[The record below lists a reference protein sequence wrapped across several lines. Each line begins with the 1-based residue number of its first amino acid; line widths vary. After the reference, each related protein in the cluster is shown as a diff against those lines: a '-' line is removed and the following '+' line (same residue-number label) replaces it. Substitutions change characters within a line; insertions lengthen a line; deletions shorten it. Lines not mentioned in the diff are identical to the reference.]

1 MYINLCYD
9 RLWSCKSEEKNV
21 KNWREW
27 FMSSLTFVRF
37 QIKWE
42 CDASCVIVILG
53 SQSGGN
59 HLSLLSAVFTWL
71 FHYVTPRTCRDP
83 VNSIHSDTSRSC
95 FSPTS
100 FSFLPSI
107 IKSMLYYSM
116 LLLDLRLLANCFDHT
131 RTDLILKFQDLG
143 FFCWLY

>member
-1 MYINLCYD
+1 MIDYGPAKVKKKKCL
-9 RLWSCKSEEKNV
+9 

-100 FSFLPSI
+100 FYFLPSM

-143 FFCWLY
+143 FFWLVVLG

>member
-1 MYINLCYD
+1 M
-9 RLWSCKSEEKNV
+9 SEKLT
-21 KNWREW
+21 REW

-71 FHYVTPRTCRDP
+71 FHYVTPCTCRDP

-100 FSFLPSI
+100 FSFFTFNDQIHAVLFNAFVRPEI
-107 IKSMLYYSM
+107 IGQ
-116 LLLDLRLLANCFDHT
+116 LLW
-131 RTDLILKFQDLG
+131 TDLILKFQDLG
-143 FFCWLY
+143 FFLLVVLG

>member
-1 MYINLCYD
+1 MIDYGPAKVKKKKCL
-9 RLWSCKSEEKNV
+9 
-21 KNWREW
+21 KNWEW